1 MSKARVTELRER
13 LISAVGDFSRSVEFD
28 VFFSALVDYNPFNST
43 DDVLEWLQDLNRIQY
58 FEVEEIGFSHL
69 QQWHFDDLSGDLRH
83 NKGKFFSIRG
93 FQVFDNLTGDIFW
106 DQPIIDQPEI
116 GILGILGKKIDGVL
130 YFLMQAK
137 AEPGNI
143 NTYQLS
149 PTVQATRSNYTLAH
163 GGKKTI
169 YLEYFNGKTPVKV
182 LYDQYQSE
190 QGARFLEKRNRNIIV
205 LDESNT
211 PIKLSPNHKW
221 LTLGQIKS
229 LMEHDNT
236 VNMDSRSV
244 ISLIRYWDSKY
255 QIDVPAISRI
265 ISDYS
270 DVIKRSEFWLSA
282 VLQCFESHE
291 SNRQL
296 SEIRIALNRKRY
308 CCKFG
313 RKAFPLKDLR
323 DWSIGDRLIQHN
335 QNKFFQILAV
345 RINANNREVESW
357 DQPIMRQRH
366 HAQIGLICSLQKG
379 VYMFLVQMK
388 TEPGLYDM
396 VELSP
401 TVQCIAEN
409 YETGKQPRYLDEF
422 HDKELICQARQSE
435 EGGRF
440 YRECNL
446 NMIREASGFENTD
459 PENYLWISLANMKEM
474 VQTQRMLNVELRSL
488 LAYF

>member
-1 MSKARVTELRER
+1 MNKARVTELRER
-13 LISAVGDFSRSVEFD
+13 LISAVGDFSGSVEFD

-43 DDVLEWLQDLNRIQY
+43 EDILKWLRDLNRIQF
-58 FEVEEIGFSHL
+58 FEVEEIDLSFL
-69 QQWHFDDLSGDLRH
+69 QQWHFDELNGDLRH

-93 FQVFDNLTGDIFW
+93 FQVFDSWTGEVLW
-106 DQPIIDQPEI
+106 DQPIIDQPEV
-116 GILGILGKKIDGVL
+116 GILGILCKKIDGVL

-143 NTYQLS
+143 NTYQIS

-169 YLEYFNGKTPVKV
+169 YLEYFNGETPVKV
-182 LYDQYQSE
+182 LYYQYQSE

-229 LMEHDNT
+229 LMEYDNT

-244 ISLIRYWDSKY
+244 ISLIRYWDSRYK
-255 QIDVPAISRI
+255 IDVPTIFKI
-265 ISDYS
+265 INDYL
-270 DVIKRSEFWLSA
+270 DVIKRSEFWLST
-282 VLQCFESHE
+282 VLQCFETHE
-291 SNRQL
+291 SESQL
-296 SEIRIALNRKRY
+296 SEIRNALNWKRY
-308 CCKFG
+308 FCYLG
-313 RKAFPLKDLR
+313 RKTIPLKDLR
-323 DWSIGDRLIQHN
+323 DWSIGTRIIQHKDE
-335 QNKFFQILAV
+335 KFFQILAV

-366 HAQIGLICSLQKG
+366 HGQIGLVCTRNEG
-379 VYMFLVQMK
+379 VYRFLVQMK
-388 TEPGLYDM
+388 IEPGLYDL
-396 VELSP
+396 VEFAPS
-401 TVQCIAEN
+401 VQSIVEN
-409 YETGKQPRYLDEF
+409 YAPENRPKYLDLF
-422 HDKELICQARQSE
+422 LGQHCVYKAKQSE

-440 YRECNL
+440 YRECNI
-446 NMIREASGFENTD
+446 NMIRYIPDFKEVDTN
-459 PENYLWISLANMKEM
+459 NHIWISLAGLKEM
-474 VQTQRMLNVELRSL
+474 VQTQQMLNIELRSL

>member
-58 FEVEEIGFSHL
+58 FEVEEIEFSLL
-69 QQWHFDDLSGDLRH
+69 QQWHFDELNGDLRH

-93 FQVFDNLTGDIFW
+93 FQVLDNRTGEPLW
-106 DQPIIDQPEI
+106 DQPIIDQPEV
-116 GILGILGKKIDGVL
+116 GILGVLGKKLDGVL

-143 NTYQLS
+143 NTYQIS

-244 ISLIRYWDSKY
+244 ISLIRYWDSRY

-265 ISDYS
+265 INDYS

-282 VLQCFESHE
+282 VLQCFETRKSE
-291 SNRQL
+291 RQL
-296 SEIRIALNRKRY
+296 SETRNTLIWKRY
-308 CCKFG
+308 FCNLG
-313 RKAFPLKDLR
+313 RNTFPLKELR

-335 QNKFFQILAV
+335 QNKFFQVLAV

-357 DQPIMRQRH
+357 DQPIIRQRH
-366 HAQIGLICSLQKG
+366 NGQIGLLCSPHQGEYK
-379 VYMFLVQMK
+379 FLVQLK
-388 TEPGLYDM
+388 VEPGLYDM

>member
-28 VFFSALVDYNPFNST
+28 FFISALVDYNPFNST

-169 YLEYFNGKTPVKV
+169 YLEYFNGQAPVKV
-182 LYDQYQSE
+182 LSYQYQSE
-190 QGARFLEKRNRNIIV
+190 QGARFFEKRNCNIVV
-205 LDESNT
+205 LDESDA
-211 PIKLSPNHKW
+211 PIKLTPNHKW

-255 QIDVPAISRI
+255 QID
-265 ISDYS
+265 
-270 DVIKRSEFWLSA
+270 
-282 VLQCFESHE
+282 
-291 SNRQL
+291 
-296 SEIRIALNRKRY
+296 
-308 CCKFG
+308 
-313 RKAFPLKDLR
+313 
-323 DWSIGDRLIQHN
+323 
-335 QNKFFQILAV
+335 AV
-345 RINANNREVESW
+345 RGSSVFRVA
-357 DQPIMRQRH
+357 
-366 HAQIGLICSLQKG
+366 
-379 VYMFLVQMK
+379 
-388 TEPGLYDM
+388 
-396 VELSP
+396 
-401 TVQCIAEN
+401 
-409 YETGKQPRYLDEF
+409 
-422 HDKELICQARQSE
+422 
-435 EGGRF
+435 
-440 YRECNL
+440 
-446 NMIREASGFENTD
+446 
-459 PENYLWISLANMKEM
+459 
-474 VQTQRMLNVELRSL
+474 
-488 LAYF
+488 